1 MNNKLF
7 VSSLQW
13 RIDDQELEELFA
25 KYGTVVTARVIKDRE
40 TGMSHGFGFVTMST
54 DQEAQEAIARLDG
67 TNYNGRKLIVKI
79 AIPQRPREEVS
90 R

>member
-25 KYGTVVTARVIKDRE
+25 KYGTIVTAKVIKVRE
-40 TGMSHGFGFVTMST
+40 TGISRGFGFVTMST
-54 DQEAQEAIARLDG
+54 DQEAQEAITRLDG
-67 TNYNGRKLIVKI
+67 TDYNGRKLVVKI
-79 AIPQRPREEVS
+79 AIPQRAREGVN

>member
-40 TGMSHGFGFVTMST
+40 TGMSRGFGFVTMST